1 MGHITNQY
9 GPYYFPIWAIL
20 LSNMSHITDPRH
32 SHKTYKSYKTHKYHS
47 ANKPLLPPYGGTEG
61 GFSGE
66 LRGLQYEQQE

>member
-1 MGHITNQY
+1 MGHITDQY
-9 GPYYFPIWAIL
+9 GPYYRPTPA
-20 LSNMSHITDPRH
+20 PPQGRGAKRH